1 MSNPEK
7 YPSTVEIKE
16 EAKSLVRDNFRFEN
30 AIHNRENL
38 DDLISDLIQY
48 RDSLP
53 TWEQY
58 QERYKGVH
66 KIFED

>member
-1 MSNPEK
+1 MKTEK
-7 YPSTVEIKE
+7 YPSAAEIKE
-16 EAKSLVRDNFRFEN
+16 ETKAFVRDNFRFEN

-38 DDLISDLIQY
+38 DDLINYLIQY

-53 TWEQY
+53 TWDQY
-58 QERYKGVH
+58 KERYQGLH